1 MSTLGGNQEMLL
13 INESGLYNSIPTITK
28 RKGIDSIDIPTNGGI
43 QSMTII
49 LDGGEMVNKKFIN
62 ELQLKEMVTVQLNG
76 WELLL
81 KHKGRSQQ
89 TIDRKISNVG
99 MFYMYLTRVRNNTKK
114 RNISVNQ
121 MNDLAFDFICNGYFS
136 DSNIENEGCYEYRL
150 NIYNNIR
157 EAINYVYEDY
167 FKDRK
172 EIIKPL
178 TEEQKEILKDI
189 SKNKWFKVNGYERT
203 EENLN
208 ENIQVKLLE
217 ELGIK
222 VYFDADN
229 KPYALSHELA
239 ELIRKEKSKVR
250 RDMEEL
256 SNKIGL
262 AKIGQSSEYLD
273 ITTVEDFYINSQN
286 KQQPTLRLYKD
297 ILLLY
302 VLGLTGKDIIEF
314 KLKYIQAFNYIK
326 EQHNKLLIENA
337 ELKKSFLN
345 MYNEVR
351 KRNRDLLIHEHNKKC
366 NKKKAS

>member
-1 MSTLGGNQEMLL
+1 
-13 INESGLYNSIPTITK
+13 
-28 RKGIDSIDIPTNGGI
+28 
-43 QSMTII
+43 MTII

-81 KHKGRSQQ
+81 KHKGRNQQ

-99 MFYMYLTRVRNNTKK
+99 MFYIYLTRVRNNTKK

-189 SKNKWFKVNGYERT
+189 SKNKWFKVNRYERT

-239 ELIRKEKSKVR
+239 ELIKKENKTIMRDIRKLITEINEYNFVPVAQTT
-250 RDMEEL
+250 DFTMVEE
-256 SNKIGL
+256 
-262 AKIGQSSEYLD
+262 Y
-273 ITTVEDFYINSQN
+273 
-286 KQQPTLRLYKD
+286 YKD
-297 ILLLY
+297 EKGEDRPTYRIYKDLL
-302 VLGLTGKDIIEF
+302 
-314 KLKYIQAFNYIK
+314 LKYILGMNGKKYGEFQIRYIDSFNYIE